1 MKSLIFLIA
10 IGILLPISYN
20 TASAQM
26 NMGQTKVQNI
36 PEGHVSTDYVC
47 FVNNKYMGQEQI
59 PVEVN
64 GKTYYGCCQGC
75 VGTLKFDRSAR
86 YAKDPLTGNEVDKA
100 SAYIVTMPG
109 TGGMVQYFESKAN
122 FENYMKR

>member
-1 MKSLIFLIA
+1 MKSLLFLIA
-10 IGILLPISYN
+10 ISFLIPISYN

-26 NMGQTKVQNI
+26 NMGQTNVQNI

-47 FVNNKYMGQEQI
+47 FVNNKFMGKEQI

-75 VGTLKFDRSAR
+75 VGTLKFDRSSR
-86 YAKDPLTGNEVDKA
+86 YATDPYTGKEVDKA
-100 SAYIVTMPG
+100 TAYIVTIPG
-109 TGGMVQYFESKAN
+109 TGGMVQYFESKL
-122 FENYMKR
+122 NYEKYLNK